1 MNIQDN
7 KYYKRIFKKSWTF
20 TTGAILLGLINVGML
35 FFTGK
40 PWGVTTSFTYWGAWI
55 FQAMGGHPENW
66 FYFQNKLDALN
77 AGFFNNL
84 HSISNVGII
93 LGALLATLLASQFR
107 IKKIVSFQQVIP
119 AIIGGL
125 LMGYGARIS
134 FGCNIG
140 ALFSGVASMSLHGWV
155 YWVFIL
161 IGASVGGIILE
172 KYFM

>member
-1 MNIQDN
+1 MNIQEN
-7 KYYKRIFKKSWTF
+7 TYYKKVFKKSWSF
-20 TTGAILLGLINVGML
+20 TNAAILLGLINVSML
-35 FFTGK
+35 AFTGK

-55 FQAMGGHPENW
+55 MQAFGGHPEKW
-66 FYFQNKLDALN
+66 YFFQKKIDALN
-77 AGFFNNL
+77 GGFFNDL
-84 HSISNVGII
+84 HSLSNVGII
-93 LGALLATLLASQFR
+93 LGALLATLLASRFR
-107 IKKIVSFQQVIP
+107 VKKIVSFHQLIP
-119 AIIGGL
+119 GIIGGL

-140 ALFSGVASMSLHGWV
+140 ALFSGVASMSVHGWM